1 MTNSVNR
8 KENLITPEKAAS
20 FIPLFISAG
29 VSILIFILFVIPQY
43 FKSTQVN
50 LELNGLIKKKNDL
63 DNLKKE
69 YKLINEKFD
78 KLSKEK
84 LKIIEL
90 ISGKSNLETL
100 LAKFGEIGRKNKIKF
115 KSIVPK
121 KVMLA
126 IASDQEENK
135 NKNDNAND
143 NDNVIDVII
152 DPLLVEGTKKYEIDF
167 SFNTEFINLLN
178 FLREL
183 EFQENIILIN
193 DIDLRISSDNK
204 EIKTPFEVL
213 EANLS
218 VSFYGQI

>member
-1 MTNSVNR
+1 MKNSIN
-8 KENLITPEKAAS
+8 KNNFITPEKAAS

-84 LKIIEL
+84 LKIIDL

-100 LAKFGEIGRKNKIKF
+100 LAKFGEIGRKNNIKF

-135 NKNDNAND
+135 NKNK

-183 EFQENIILIN
+183 EFQENVILIN

>member
-8 KENLITPEKAAS
+8 KENFITPEKAAS

-84 LKIIEL
+84 LKIIDL

-100 LAKFGEIGRKNKIKF
+100 LAKFGEIGRKNNIKF

-135 NKNDNAND
+135 NKNK

-152 DPLLVEGTKKYEIDF
+152 DPLLVEGIKKYEIDF

-183 EFQENIILIN
+183 EFQENVILIN
-193 DIDLRISSDNK
+193 DIDLRISSNYK

>member
-8 KENLITPEKAAS
+8 KENFITPEKAAS

-84 LKIIEL
+84 LKIIDL

-100 LAKFGEIGRKNKIKF
+100 LAKFGEIGRKNNIKF

-135 NKNDNAND
+135 NKNK

-183 EFQENIILIN
+183 EFQENVILIN

>member
-29 VSILIFILFVIPQY
+29 VSILIFILFVIPKY

-69 YKLINEKFD
+69 YKLINKKFD

-84 LKIIEL
+84 LKIIDL
-90 ISGKSNLETL
+90 ISGRSNLVTL
-100 LAKFGEIGRKNKIKF
+100 LARFGEIGMKNNIKF
-115 KSIVPK
+115 TSIVPK
-121 KVMLA
+121 KVMVA
-126 IASDQEENK
+126 IESDQEENK
-135 NKNDNAND
+135 NK

-183 EFQENIILIN
+183 EFQENVILIN
-193 DIDLRISSDNK
+193 DIDLRIKSNNE

-218 VSFYGQI
+218 VTFYGKI